1 MAILQ
6 NFDVMKKKPI
16 ADSDSAGKNYIEA
29 TGFILVQSWL
39 LTCVIDPTPPCESGF
54 SIEFK
59 GLFSNFVLKALNF
72 FRISKNVYNIKYL
85 KYSE

>member
-1 MAILQ
+1 MKLAILE
-6 NFDVMKKKPI
+6 NFDVMKKKTPI
-16 ADSDSAGKNYIEA
+16 AGSDSVGKNYIEA
-29 TGFILVQSWL
+29 TGFILAQSCL

-72 FRISKNVYNIKYL
+72 FQISKMSII
-85 KYSE
+85 